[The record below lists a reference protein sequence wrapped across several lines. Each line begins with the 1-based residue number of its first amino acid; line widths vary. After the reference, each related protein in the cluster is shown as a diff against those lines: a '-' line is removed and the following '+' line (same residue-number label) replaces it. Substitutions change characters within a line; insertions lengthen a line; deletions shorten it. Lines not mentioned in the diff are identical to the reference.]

1 MQVVQ
6 AMSGVGTIAQDSNGG
21 PSNFH
26 NLLMDKVTALNA
38 AQSVTAALLARER
51 GLGGQHVQ
59 LSMIGEGLLSL
70 FTRCGFLTS
79 LHTQPRTGAAHNQD
93 SNSHACEADGCR
105 ALADSAVHFLFPDA
119 YYNHVWRDAV
129 SRPSMEWVE
138 SAKASEYATQDGKV
152 AVTAKGLAPSIDR

>member
-26 NLLMDKVTALNA
+26 NLLMDKVTSLTLILNLALTFVPRPAMALWMAQVTALNA

-59 LSMIGEGLLSL
+59 LSMIGERLLSL
-70 FTRCGFLTS
+70 LGDETRHERRG
-79 LHTQPRTGAAHNQD
+79 
-93 SNSHACEADGCR
+93 
-105 ALADSAVHFLFPDA
+105 
-119 YYNHVWRDAV
+119 
-129 SRPSMEWVE
+129 
-138 SAKASEYATQDGKV
+138 
-152 AVTAKGLAPSIDR
+152 II